1 MCDHRIQIHQD
12 DFARTRICMV
22 CYHYSQDDG
31 LTWSTI
37 ALAHPK
43 PGCHWVSPKDALK
56 ELVRRLGPQTSAKKP
71 ARK

>member
-1 MCDHRIQIHQD
+1 
-12 DFARTRICMV
+12 MV